1 MSRKHELRLPRL
13 ANFMSCSLFSLVER
27 LHYLRLLSGWQSNT
41 RCRLAD
47 DRSIREGLVHAM
59 STLQNRGSLAEQLLE
74 EEEDKLGQA
83 LQCSL
88 FSSFAIGGLLLGYP
102 VADVSRYLESARL
115 CRERLGGLA
124 DQSAVSALIL
134 YANAQAFVGSR
145 ESREEYR
152 EGMNDA
158 DAISQVLLDEDPFV
172 TSFTEYRR
180 HMDNAH
186 LLTNRVVSSDNPIKP
201 LGRLMD
207 TSRMGVKTEEGRR
220 VRTWID
226 KGRVM
231 TPHRGDR
238 QGAHP
243 AHVVEDCEFASG
255 PPSWGNRFVGRPCI
269 PRAT

>member
-1 MSRKHELRLPRL
+1 M
-13 ANFMSCSLFSLVER
+13 
-27 LHYLRLLSGWQSNT
+27 
-41 RCRLAD
+41 AD

-59 STLQNRGSLAEQLLE
+59 SALQNRGSLAEQLLE
-74 EEEDKLGQA
+74 EDGEEEEEDKHGQA

-102 VADVSRYLESARL
+102 VANVSRYLESAHR
-115 CRERLGGLA
+115 CRERVRSLV

-134 YANAQAFVGSR
+134 YANAHAFVGTR

-152 EGMNDA
+152 ESMIEA
-158 DAISQVLLDEDPFV
+158 DAVSQVLLDEDPFV

-186 LLTNRVVSSDNPIKP
+186 LLTKRVVSSDNPIKP

-231 TPHRGDR
+231 SSHRGGER

-243 AHVVEDCEFASG
+243 AHVVEDSELVDWSATFCGGSRG
-255 PPSWGNRFVGRPCI
+255 GGNHFRGVVGVPIC
-269 PRAT
+269 

>member
-1 MSRKHELRLPRL
+1 M
-13 ANFMSCSLFSLVER
+13 AND
-27 LHYLRLLSGWQSNT
+27 G
-41 RCRLAD
+41 
-47 DRSIREGLVHAM
+47 SIREGLVHAM
-59 STLQNRGSLAEQLLE
+59 STLQHRGSLAEQLPE
-74 EEEDKLGQA
+74 EKQDRHGQA

-115 CRERLGGLA
+115 CRERIRGLA

-134 YANAQAFVGSR
+134 YANAHAFVGSR

-158 DAISQVLLDEDPFV
+158 DAISRALPDEDPFV
-172 TSFTEYRR
+172 SSFSEYRR

-186 LLTNRVVSSDNPIKP
+186 LLTKRVVSSDNPIKP

-220 VRTWID
+220 VRTCIG
-226 KGRVM
+226 KGRVTM
-231 TPHRGDR
+231 SHRGGER

-243 AHVVEDCEFASG
+243 AHVVEDCEF
-255 PPSWGNRFVGRPCI
+255 C
-269 PRAT
+269 

>member
-1 MSRKHELRLPRL
+1 M
-13 ANFMSCSLFSLVER
+13 
-27 LHYLRLLSGWQSNT
+27 
-41 RCRLAD
+41 AD

-59 STLQNRGSLAEQLLE
+59 SALQHRGSLAEQLLE
-74 EEEDKLGQA
+74 EEEDRHGQA

-88 FSSFAIGGLLLGYP
+88 FSSLAIGGLLLGHP

-115 CRERLGGLA
+115 CRERIRGGVA
-124 DQSAVSALIL
+124 EQSAVSALLL
-134 YANAQAFVGSR
+134 YANAHAFVGTR

-152 EGMNDA
+152 TGMGDA
-158 DAISQVLLDEDPFV
+158 DAVSQALFDEDPFV
-172 TSFTEYRR
+172 TSFTEFRR
-180 HMDNAH
+180 HMDNTH
-186 LLTNRVVSSDNPIKP
+186 LLTKRVVSADNPIKP

-231 TPHRGDR
+231 MSHRGGER

-243 AHVVEDCEFASG
+243 AHVVEDSECFLLDDI
-255 PPSWGNRFVGRPCI
+255 VLL
-269 PRAT
+269 

>member
-1 MSRKHELRLPRL
+1 M
-13 ANFMSCSLFSLVER
+13 
-27 LHYLRLLSGWQSNT
+27 
-41 RCRLAD
+41 AD
-47 DRSIREGLVHAM
+47 DRSIREGLVHAI
-59 STLQNRGSLAEQLLE
+59 STLQNRGSLAEQLLLE
-74 EEEDKLGQA
+74 EEEDRHGQA

-102 VADVSRYLESARL
+102 VADVARYLEFARL
-115 CRERLGGLA
+115 CRERMRSLA

-134 YANAQAFVGSR
+134 YANAHAFVGSR
-145 ESREEYR
+145 ESQKEYR
-152 EGMNDA
+152 DSMNDA

-172 TSFTEYRR
+172 VSFTEYRR

-186 LLTNRVVSSDNPIKP
+186 LLTKRVVSADNPIKP

-207 TSRMGVKTEEGRR
+207 TGRMGVKTEEGRR

-231 TPHRGDR
+231 MSHRGGGR

-243 AHVVEDCEFASG
+243 AHVVEDSESLVDRRRRACNSG
-255 PPSWGNRFVGRPCI
+255 QSTSPFVVGVVS
-269 PRAT
+269 